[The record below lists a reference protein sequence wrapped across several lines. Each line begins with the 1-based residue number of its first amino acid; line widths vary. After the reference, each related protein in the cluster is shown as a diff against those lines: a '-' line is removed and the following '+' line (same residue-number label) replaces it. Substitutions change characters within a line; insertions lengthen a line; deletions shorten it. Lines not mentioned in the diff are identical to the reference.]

1 MKANFFK
8 LDVVKKDTETL
19 VRTYRIPLV
28 LVSLLMGFL
37 LFIMNIFLGISFQ
50 GQNFNDQMKSKLG
63 VYIYLKDGKSQQQ
76 QAVQLKTELESKG
89 LKVNYTSKEDALK
102 FVERRV
108 EDLTKT
114 LKKYNLEN
122 PMPSTLYINYAGAD
136 QFAEM
141 KQILEKNKDAIINM
155 NDLSDNVVKTQE
167 KRVFN
172 IINLSNVLQSFG
184 YLIVGLMG
192 ISVLVFAVFFLQAMF
207 EHFKKDVQA
216 KKLLGASTKQIAQ
229 PFLRVIF
236 LSLGMA
242 FVLAV
247 LLLIGASLGIET
259 YLASVFNFS
268 LVNAIADVVF
278 EILAVG
284 VVEIIVMMFI
294 LMGVSYWQVM
304 RWNKK
309 LK

>member
-8 LDVVKKDTETL
+8 LDVIKKDTETL
-19 VRTYRIPLV
+19 VRTYRIPMI

-37 LFIMNIFLGISFQ
+37 LFIMNIFLGISVQ

-63 VYIYLKDGKSQQQ
+63 VYIYLKDTKNQQQ
-76 QAVQLKTELESKG
+76 QAVSLKEELENKG

-114 LKKYNLEN
+114 LRKYNLDN
-122 PMPSTLYINYAGAD
+122 PMPSTLYINYAGAE
-136 QFAEM
+136 QFAQM

-167 KRVFN
+167 KRVLN

-192 ISVLVFAVFFLQAMF
+192 VSVLVFAVFFLQAMF
-207 EHFKKDVQA
+207 EHFKRDVQA
-216 KKLLGASTKQIAQ
+216 KKLLWASARQIAQ

-236 LSLGMA
+236 IALGLG
-242 FVLAV
+242 FVIAT
-247 LLLIGASLGIET
+247 LLLISASLGIET
-259 YLASVFNFS
+259 YLAAVFNFS

-278 EILAVG
+278 EILALG
-284 VVEIIVMMFI
+284 VVEIVVMMI
-294 LMGVSYWQVM
+294 VLMGVSYWQVM

>member
-1 MKANFFK
+1 
-8 LDVVKKDTETL
+8 
-19 VRTYRIPLV
+19 
-28 LVSLLMGFL
+28 
-37 LFIMNIFLGISFQ
+37 
-50 GQNFNDQMKSKLG
+50 
-63 VYIYLKDGKSQQQ
+63 
-76 QAVQLKTELESKG
+76 
-89 LKVNYTSKEDALK
+89 
-102 FVERRV
+102 
-108 EDLTKT
+108 
-114 LKKYNLEN
+114 
-122 PMPSTLYINYAGAD
+122 MPSTLYINYAGAD

-167 KRVFN
+167 KRVLN

-216 KKLLGASTKQIAQ
+216 KKLLGATTKQIAQ

-284 VVEIIVMMFI
+284 VVEIIVMILI

>member
-8 LDVVKKDTETL
+8 LDVIKKDTETL
-19 VRTYRIPLV
+19 VRTYRIPMI

-37 LFIMNIFLGISFQ
+37 LFIMNIFLGISVQ

-63 VYIYLKDGKSQQQ
+63 VYIYLKDTKNQQQ
-76 QAVQLKTELESKG
+76 QAVSLKEELESKG

-114 LKKYNLEN
+114 LRKYNLEN
-122 PMPSTLYINYAGAD
+122 PMPSTLYINYAGAE
-136 QFAEM
+136 QFAQM

-155 NDLSDNVVKTQE
+155 SDLSDNVVKTQE
-167 KRVFN
+167 KRVLN

-192 ISVLVFAVFFLQAMF
+192 VSVLVFAVFFLQAMF
-207 EHFKKDVQA
+207 EHCKRDVQA
-216 KKLLGASTKQIAQ
+216 KKLLWASARQIAQ

-236 LSLGMA
+236 IALGLG
-242 FVLAV
+242 FVIAT
-247 LLLIGASLGIET
+247 LLLISASLGIET
-259 YLASVFNFS
+259 YLAAVFNFS

-278 EILAVG
+278 EILALG
-284 VVEIIVMMFI
+284 VVEIVVMMLV